1 MYSLI
6 YEVLI
11 SRLIKLFA
19 NQLGNNSSSV
29 GGVSLSK
36 GDSTFLGPGGTFCLL
51 GDKYSH
57 FIYFS
62 QLQPSER
69 DKNDDEPKA
78 KKACFDTLSDSDD
91 NLTSEDLEDI
101 RREFGQEM
109 VEKIRP
115 QNNKKVDLLKGDLDS
130 CNLRE
135 SWKDIGGELI
145 VFTCRGMEAS
155 SKVL

>member
-1 MYSLI
+1 M
-6 YEVLI
+6 VLEELSVFLETSTLTSSI
-11 SRLIKLFA
+11 SVNFNHLKEI
-19 NQLGNNSSSV
+19 
-29 GGVSLSK
+29 
-36 GDSTFLGPGGTFCLL
+36 
-51 GDKYSH
+51 
-57 FIYFS
+57 
-62 QLQPSER
+62 
-69 DKNDDEPKA
+69 KNDDEPKA